1 MRFHAER
8 IYRWYIP
15 SYIKNLE
22 QAIVRKSHR
31 RCSMKKCVLKN
42 LAKLQESTCVIVC
55 FLIKLRL
62 IPATSSRK
70 RLWYR
75 CFSVNFAKNLRNFFL
90 QNPSRWLLLRCE
102 HWAFQKISLLI
113 KKFEVRRYFFLNLF
127 FILRKNTSRVL
138 SKFTGVQ
145 PGVFLG
151 TGDFLELAHFEKHFD
166 KN

>member
-42 LAKLQESTCVIVC
+42 LATLQESTCVIVS

-70 RLWYR
+70 RLWHR
-75 CFSVNFAKNLRNFFL
+75 CFSVNFAKKF
-90 QNPSRWLLLRCE
+90 
-102 HWAFQKISLLI
+102 
-113 KKFEVRRYFFLNLF
+113 KKFFFTEPLQVATSALWALGISKNFSSNQEIWSTTIFFFKSFFYF
-127 FILRKNTSRVL
+127 K
-138 SKFTGVQ
+138 K
-145 PGVFLG
+145 
-151 TGDFLELAHFEKHFD
+151 KH
-166 KN
+166 